1 MEDVHKDGRH
11 VAVKPQIVW
20 ALRKNF
26 TAVKDVAIGSDG
38 TVIVCTHSGHVFV
51 RQRLKSGSGQLK
63 FRRIPYL
70 QRVIKV
76 ATNESGAFGAIRVDA
91 RPTPI
96 KLVGKTLEEDLF
108 LLQPHFHRFEHQM
121 TAEDF
126 EKLNANSK
134 KTDEDEED
142 DESTNSVA
150 KDTSIA
156 LKMCTI
162 LSRWR
167 TGEGDSLFAWSDPL
181 LSSDCH
187 LIIQGLAIPVHS
199 AILSMRAVKIA
210 QLLAG
215 EYTSNVLSLGSYG
228 TSPAIK
234 VEACHPLVGL
244 LLIQYLYSDDVATIW
259 DARVARIIQDKYPAE
274 KIPLGDIKSDLKALA
289 EELDLSPLS
298 SVLSYAAKQPLPH
311 HTLSSDMQAFFN
323 TTYTIPAGPESPCD
337 VTILLSDRQVS
348 CNSVILRARCP
359 FFEAMFE
366 DRDWTLNRK
375 GEGAVVV
382 RMTHLKWTPM
392 KLVFRWMYEG
402 VEDDLFDYLH
412 QDTLDEFLDFVFEVM
427 AAATELLLDRLV
439 LVCSR
444 AIIRHCNAFNAAAL
458 ASEAS
463 FYQANTLKLS
473 VFDYIISC
481 LETMLESGLLDEMD
495 QSVLQDLSNVIAEKQ
510 KKRSPVARE
519 GVLVKELMAKHREWL
534 LVQDIP
540 APIVRQPFKYRAA
553 RSALSPVDLSSAKT
567 MAARRK
573 APPSPIVNPSAEVS
587 DKSSAADGIFQMDDD
602 VPTPTTSASGVR
614 TPNKGSRSMTPFS
627 LGAAPFQPGSTSG
640 SSTPVKTPIW
650 KSKTVETGKADLRSI
665 MAETAAAKTP
675 AKPISMPVVA
685 SALGNGS
692 ATRSGFLL
700 PASGAAAPSKGILA
714 RSPPSTGPST
724 GGGPWR
730 TTEVRKT
737 SFTALQGRQHTA
749 TGLGTGS
756 PGNASTLSR
765 SAGSQASP
773 APQRSGSAKVITPVK
788 LQAPAAQP
796 RKSSTPT
803 AAWSTPSTFIPPP
816 PISVSPVAQGLSL
829 LAIQEQEREATEALA
844 RKPAKS
850 LREIQEEEQEAERAR
865 VQEEEFMRWW
875 HEEEARIAKESR
887 QSQEGQGAVGNQQG
901 QMQGQSGRGRG
912 RGGRGGK
919 ARGGGGG
926 GRGRGGGQAA
936 QGGRGEDKQ
945 GGAGPT
951 AKQGEENQG
960 RGKGGKARGG
970 RGDGNGT
977 RAVGKV

>member
-1 MEDVHKDGRH
+1 M
-11 VAVKPQIVW
+11 
-20 ALRKNF
+20 
-26 TAVKDVAIGSDG
+26 
-38 TVIVCTHSGHVFV
+38 

-187 LIIQGLAIPVHS
+187 LVIQGLAIPVHS

-244 LLIQYLYSDDVATIW
+244 LFIQYLYSDDVATIW

-375 GEGAVVV
+375 SEGAVVV

-402 VEDDLFDYLH
+402 VEDDLFDYLRKLTVSDSFGAQLTRTGLD

-427 AAATELLLDRLV
+427 AAAVSDPLFFSILAISFLLTFNRRSFFLTVSSLSAPELLSATAMPSTPLLLLLKHLFIKPTRLNFPS
-439 LVCSR
+439 LTISS
-444 AIIRHCNAFNAAAL
+444 H
-458 ASEAS
+458 AS
-463 FYQANTLKLS
+463 KL
-473 VFDYIISC
+473 C
-481 LETMLESGLLDEMD
+481 L
-495 QSVLQDLSNVIAEKQ
+495 
-510 KKRSPVARE
+510 
-519 GVLVKELMAKHREWL
+519 
-534 LVQDIP
+534 
-540 APIVRQPFKYRAA
+540 RAA
-553 RSALSPVDLSSAKT
+553 C
-567 MAARRK
+567 
-573 APPSPIVNPSAEVS
+573 
-587 DKSSAADGIFQMDDD
+587 
-602 VPTPTTSASGVR
+602 
-614 TPNKGSRSMTPFS
+614 
-627 LGAAPFQPGSTSG
+627 
-640 SSTPVKTPIW
+640 
-650 KSKTVETGKADLRSI
+650 
-665 MAETAAAKTP
+665 
-675 AKPISMPVVA
+675 
-685 SALGNGS
+685 
-692 ATRSGFLL
+692 
-700 PASGAAAPSKGILA
+700 
-714 RSPPSTGPST
+714 
-724 GGGPWR
+724 
-730 TTEVRKT
+730 
-737 SFTALQGRQHTA
+737 
-749 TGLGTGS
+749 
-756 PGNASTLSR
+756 
-765 SAGSQASP
+765 
-773 APQRSGSAKVITPVK
+773 
-788 LQAPAAQP
+788 
-796 RKSSTPT
+796 
-803 AAWSTPSTFIPPP
+803 
-816 PISVSPVAQGLSL
+816 
-829 LAIQEQEREATEALA
+829 
-844 RKPAKS
+844 
-850 LREIQEEEQEAERAR
+850 
-865 VQEEEFMRWW
+865 
-875 HEEEARIAKESR
+875 
-887 QSQEGQGAVGNQQG
+887 
-901 QMQGQSGRGRG
+901 
-912 RGGRGGK
+912 
-919 ARGGGGG
+919 
-926 GRGRGGGQAA
+926 
-936 QGGRGEDKQ
+936 
-945 GGAGPT
+945 
-951 AKQGEENQG
+951 
-960 RGKGGKARGG
+960 
-970 RGDGNGT
+970 
-977 RAVGKV
+977 

>member
-1 MEDVHKDGRH
+1 MEDVQKDGRH
-11 VAVKPQIVW
+11 VVVKPQIVW

-96 KLVGKTLEEDLF
+96 KLVGNTLQEDSF
-108 LLQPHFHRFEHQM
+108 LLQPHFHRFQHQM

-126 EKLNANSK
+126 ENLNSNTK
-134 KTDEDEED
+134 KTDEDEEED

-156 LKMCTI
+156 LTMCSI

-215 EYTSNVLSLGSYG
+215 KYTSNILSLESYG

-234 VEACHPLVGL
+234 VKACHPLVGL
-244 LLIQYLYSDDVATIW
+244 LLVQYLYSDDIAAIW

-274 KIPLGDIKSDLKALA
+274 EIPLGDIKSDLKALA
-289 EELDLSPLS
+289 DELDLVPLS
-298 SVLSYAAKQPLPH
+298 FVLSYAAKQPLPH

-323 TTYTIPAGPESPCD
+323 TTYTVPAGPESPCD

-375 GEGAVVV
+375 SEGAVVV

-392 KLVFRWMYEG
+392 KLVFRWIYEG

-444 AIIRHCNAFNAAAL
+444 AIIRHCNVFNAAAL

-495 QSVLQDLSNVIAEKQ
+495 QNVLQDLSNVIAEKQ

-519 GVLVKELMAKHREWL
+519 GVLVKELMARHRDWL

-540 APIVRQPFKYRAA
+540 APIVRQPFKYRA
-553 RSALSPVDLSSAKT
+553 RSALSPVDLTSGKPVAS
-567 MAARRK
+567 RRK
-573 APPSPIVNPSAEVS
+573 APSSPAVNPSTEVP

-602 VPTPTTSASGVR
+602 LPTPTISASEVR
-614 TPNKGSRSMTPFS
+614 TPNKGSRSMTPLN
-627 LGAAPFQPGSTSG
+627 LGATPFQPASTSG
-640 SSTPVKTPIW
+640 SSTPAKAAPIW
-650 KSKTVETGKADLRSI
+650 KSKTVETSKADLRSI

-675 AKPISMPVVA
+675 SKPISMPGVVPTFG
-685 SALGNGS
+685 SGS
-692 ATRSGFLL
+692 ATRGGFPL
-700 PASGAAAPSKGILA
+700 PAPVAGSSKSLLTQSPSSAGL
-714 RSPPSTGPST
+714 SPST
-724 GGGPWR
+724 GGPWR
-730 TTEVRKT
+730 ATEVRKM
-737 SFTALQGRQHTA
+737 SFTALQGQQA
-749 TGLGTGS
+749 TTGPGTGS
-756 PGNASTLSR
+756 AANKLNR

-788 LQAPAAQP
+788 LQAPSTQP

-829 LAIQEQEREATEALA
+829 LAIQQQEREATEALA

-850 LREIQEEEQEAERAR
+850 LREIQEEEQEAEQAR

-875 HEEEARIAKESR
+875 QEEEARIAKES
-887 QSQEGQGAVGNQQG
+887 GQG
-901 QMQGQSGRGRG
+901 QMQAPNGRGRG

-936 QGGRGEDKQ
+936 QGARGEDKQ
-945 GGAGPT
+945 GGAAPT
-951 AKQGEENQG
+951 ATQGQQSQG
-960 RGKGGKARGG
+960 RGKGGKGHGGRGG
-970 RGDGNGT
+970 RNGP